1 MAQQT
6 PPPRKRV
13 VKRVVRKPVAVA
25 PATQRSRPSPP
36 SPSPARPSR
45 PSFSR
50 PSFPRP
56 SFPRPAL
63 SRPSLDRL
71 RQIAV
76 PAAPDVPAPA
86 ASAAVGA
93 VVGLLVTASAAL
105 ALAIFSA
112 VRGTAT
118 GGGWGLL
125 TLAAILALAVVVATR
140 LLAYARVLE
149 PGTTALVG
157 LLFGV
162 IVVLAALID
171 LVYTGWAW
179 LIVPAVGA
187 AAYLVAHL
195 LIVALTP
202 GDD

>member
-1 MAQQT
+1 MA
-6 PPPRKRV
+6 V
-13 VKRVVRKPVAVA
+13 G

-50 PSFPRP
+50 PSF
-56 SFPRPAL
+56 

-71 RQIAV
+71 RQIGV
-76 PAAPDVPAPA
+76 PAAPALPAPA
-86 ASAAVGA
+86 ASTVTGA
-93 VVGLLVTASAAL
+93 VVGLLVTALAAL

-125 TLAAILALAVVVATR
+125 ALAAIPAVAVVVGTR
-140 LLAYARVLE
+140 LLAYARIRE
-149 PGTTALVG
+149 AGTTSLVG
-157 LLFGV
+157 VLLAV
-162 IVVLAALID
+162 ILVLAALID
-171 LVYTGWAW
+171 PVYTRWAW

-187 AAYLVAHL
+187 AACLVAHL

>member
-1 MAQQT
+1 M
-6 PPPRKRV
+6 
-13 VKRVVRKPVAVA
+13 AVA

-45 PSFSR
+45 PSFSG

-63 SRPSLDRL
+63 SRPSVDRL
-71 RQIAV
+71 RQIGV
-76 PAAPDVPAPA
+76 PPAPALPAPA
-86 ASAAVGA
+86 ASTVTGA
-93 VVGLLVTASAAL
+93 VVGLLVTALAAL

-125 TLAAILALAVVVATR
+125 ALAAILTLAVVVGTR
-140 LLAYARVLE
+140 LLAYARVRE
-149 PGTTALVG
+149 AGTTSLVAV
-157 LLFGV
+157 LLAV
-162 IVVLAALID
+162 ILVLAALID
-171 LVYTGWAW
+171 PVYTGWAW

-187 AAYLVAHL
+187 AACLVAHL